1 MDCQQRKTKLF
12 LNSIKQPITYKP
24 PIFTSKT
31 LKTLFSNLNIVQYF
45 KPNTTIKITLSP
57 PITSRVGHKMVSINK
72 DVYLFGGYDGNN
84 ILNDFYKINTPILY
98 SNNNNKISKE

>member
-1 MDCQQRKTKLF
+1 
-12 LNSIKQPITYKP
+12 
-24 PIFTSKT
+24 
-31 LKTLFSNLNIVQYF
+31 
-45 KPNTTIKITLSP
+45 
-57 PITSRVGHKMVSINK
+57 MVSINK